1 MSKILLVDD
10 HAEFLAVQR
19 ELLEDAGHTVVTAV
33 NGAKALAAMKAGGFD
48 LVITDIIMPD
58 KEGLETI
65 MELQQIDPLIKIIA
79 MSGGG
84 RMGARSYL
92 ELAEKLGAIHVL
104 EKPFNSATLISA
116 VTTAINA

>member
-10 HAEFLAVQR
+10 QAEFLAVQR
-19 ELLEDAGHTVVTAV
+19 ELLENAGFTVVTAA
-33 NGAKALAAMKAGGFD
+33 NGTKALTAMKEGGFD

-104 EKPFNSATLISA
+104 EKPFNGATLISA